1 MFEFAGKVAV
11 ITGAGSGFGRAFAQ
25 KGAALGMKLVLADV
39 NSDALAQTVDTLRE
53 QGAAAIGVPTDV
65 SEPAQVEALAQAAL
79 AAFGKVHLLFNN
91 AGVGSGGFL
100 WESSANDWSW
110 VFGVNVMGV
119 AHGVRVF
126 TPIML
131 AQNEPA
137 HIVNTASVAG
147 LLSPPAMGIYNASKH
162 AVVSLTETLYHD
174 LQLAQA
180 AVAPNASDAGA
191 STAGG
196 LVGCSLLCPAF
207 VPTGIADAERA
218 RPASLRNAVRPTRSQ
233 IAAGKQLQ
241 RAVQSGKLSAAD
253 VADITFEAIAAR
265 RFYIITH
272 PGIMATVK
280 LRHED
285 IEQLRNP
292 TDPMSLKPEVK
303 NAG

>member
-1 MFEFAGKVAV
+1 MFEFAGKAAV
-11 ITGAGSGFGRAFAQ
+11 ITGAASGFGRAFAE
-25 KGAALGMKLVLADV
+25 KGASLGMKLVLADV
-39 NSDALAQTVDTLRE
+39 NPAALAQTVDALRAG
-53 QGAAAIGVPTDV
+53 GAEAIGVPTDV
-65 SEPAQVEALAQAAL
+65 SDAAQVEALAQAAL
-79 AAFGKVHLLFNN
+79 EAFGKVHLLFNN

-100 WESSANDWSW
+100 WESSANDWAW
-110 VFGVNVMGV
+110 VFNVNVMGV
-119 AHGVRVF
+119 AHGVRAF

-131 AQNEPA
+131 RQNEPG

-147 LLSPPAMGIYNASKH
+147 LLSPPAMGVYNASKH

-180 AVAPNASDAGA
+180 GKPEQAAG
-191 STAGG
+191 GG

-218 RPASLRNAVRPTRSQ
+218 RPAELRNGGGPTRSQ

-253 VADITFEAIAAR
+253 VAEITFEAIAAR

-272 PGIMATVK
+272 PGILATVK

-303 NAG
+303 NAS

>member
-1 MFEFAGKVAV
+1 MFQFDGKVAV
-11 ITGAGSGFGRAFAQ
+11 ITGAASGFGRAFAQ

-39 NSDALAQTVDTLRE
+39 DATALAQTVEALRTG
-53 QGAAAIGVPTDV
+53 GADAIGVPTDV
-65 SEPAQVEALAQAAL
+65 SDANQVEALALAAL
-79 AAFGKVHLLFNN
+79 DAFGKVHLLFNN
-91 AGVGSGGFL
+91 AGVGAGGFL
-100 WESSANDWSW
+100 WESTVNDWAW

-131 AQNEPA
+131 RQDEPA

-174 LQLAQA
+174 LQ
-180 AVAPNASDAGA
+180 N
-191 STAGG
+191 AGG
-196 LVGCSLLCPAF
+196 QVGCSLLCPAF

-218 RPASLRNAVRPTRSQ
+218 RPETLRNDAAPTRSQ
-233 IAAGKQLQ
+233 LAAGKQLQ
-241 RAVQSGKLSAAD
+241 RAVQSGKLGATD
-253 VADITFEAIAAR
+253 VAELTFEAIEAG

-272 PGIMATVK
+272 PAIMATVRM
-280 LRHED
+280 RHED
-285 IEQLRNP
+285 IEQQRNP

-303 NAG
+303 GEVQSE

>member
-1 MFEFAGKVAV
+1 MFEFPARVAV
-11 ITGAGSGFGRAFAQ
+11 ITGAASGFGQAFAQ
-25 KGAALGMKLVLADV
+25 RAAAFRMKLVLADV
-39 NSDALAQTVDTLRE
+39 NPEALAQTVDALRAA
-53 QGAAAIGVPTDV
+53 GADAIGVPTDV
-65 SEPAQVEALAQAAL
+65 SNAAQVEALAQAAL
-79 AAFGKVHLLFNN
+79 DAFGKVHLLFNN

-100 WESSANDWSW
+100 WESSANDWAW

-119 AHGVRVF
+119 AHGVRAF
-126 TPIML
+126 APLML

-147 LLSPPAMGIYNASKH
+147 LLSPPAMGVYNASKH

-180 AVAPNASDAGA
+180 GRDANAR
-191 STAGG
+191 
-196 LVGCSLLCPAF
+196 VGCSLLCPAF
-207 VPTGIADAERA
+207 APTGIADAERM
-218 RPASLRNAVRPTRSQ
+218 RPAGLRNENGPTRSQ

-241 RAVQSGKLSAAD
+241 RAVRAGKLSAAE
-253 VADITFEAIAAR
+253 VAALTFDAIAAR

-272 PGIMATVK
+272 PAIMATVK

-285 IEQLRNP
+285 IEQSRDP

-303 NAG
+303 SASEI

>member
-39 NSDALAQTVDTLRE
+39 NAAELAQTVDALRE
-53 QGAAAIGVPTDV
+53 TGADAIGVPTDV
-65 SEPAQVEALAQAAL
+65 SNAAAVEALAQAAL
-79 AAFGKVHLLFNN
+79 DAFGKVHLLFNN
-91 AGVGSGGFL
+91 AGVGTGGFL

-110 VFGVNVMGV
+110 VFGVNVIGV

-174 LQLAQA
+174 LKLAQA
-180 AVAPNASDAGA
+180 D
-191 STAGG
+191 TGG
-196 LVGCSLLCPAF
+196 EVSCSLLCPAF
-207 VPTGIADAERA
+207 VPTGIADAERV
-218 RPASLRNAVRPTRSQ
+218 RPDELRNAGRPTRSQ
-233 IAAGKQLQ
+233 IAAGKQLH
-241 RAVQSGKLSAAD
+241 RAVESGKLSAAD
-253 VADITFEAIAAR
+253 VADLTFEAIAAR

-272 PGIMATVK
+272 PAIMATVK
-280 LRHED
+280 LRHDD
-285 IEQLRNP
+285 IEQMREP

-303 NAG
+303 SAG

>member
-11 ITGAGSGFGRAFAQ
+11 ITGAGSGFGRAFAR

-39 NSDALAQTVDTLRE
+39 NAAELEQTVDALRDA
-53 QGAAAIGVPTDV
+53 GADAIGVPTDV
-65 SEPAQVEALAQAAL
+65 SNRADVEALAQAAL

-91 AGVGSGGFL
+91 AGVGTGGFL

-110 VFGVNVMGV
+110 VFAVNVMGV

-174 LQLAQA
+174 LKLAQT
-180 AVAPNASDAGA
+180 G
-191 STAGG
+191 TAGE
-196 LVGCSLLCPAF
+196 VGCSLLCPAF

-218 RPASLRNAVRPTRSQ
+218 RPEELRNASRPTRSQ
-233 IAAGKQLQ
+233 ITAGKQLH
-241 RAVQSGKLSAAD
+241 RAVESGKLSAAD

-285 IEQLRNP
+285 IEQLREP

>member
-11 ITGAGSGFGRAFAQ
+11 ITGAASGFGLAFAQ
-25 KGAALGMKLVLADV
+25 KGASLGMKLVLADV
-39 NSDALAQTVDTLRE
+39 NADALAHTVDALRAA
-53 QGAAAIGVPTDV
+53 GAEAIGVPTDV
-65 SEPAQVEALAQAAL
+65 SSGAQVEALAQAAL
-79 AAFGKVHLLFNN
+79 GAFGKVHLLFNN

-131 AQNEPA
+131 KQNEPA

-147 LLSPPAMGIYNASKH
+147 LLSPPAMGVYNASKH

-180 AVAPNASDAGA
+180 AREESGR
-191 STAGG
+191 
-196 LVGCSLLCPAF
+196 VGCSLLCPAF

-218 RPASLRNAVRPTRSQ
+218 RPAELRNDSGPTRSQ
-233 IAAGKQLQ
+233 IAAGKQLL

-265 RFYIITH
+265 RFYIVTH

-285 IEQLRNP
+285 IEQLRDP

-303 NAG
+303 HADPD

>member
-1 MFEFAGKVAV
+1 MFEFPARVAV
-11 ITGAGSGFGRAFAQ
+11 ITGAASGFGQAFAQ
-25 KGAALGMKLVLADV
+25 RAAALRMKLVLADV
-39 NSDALAQTVDTLRE
+39 NPEALAQTVDALRAA
-53 QGAAAIGVPTDV
+53 GADAIGVPTDV
-65 SEPAQVEALAQAAL
+65 SNAAQVEALAQAAL
-79 AAFGKVHLLFNN
+79 DAFGKVHLLFNN

-100 WESSANDWSW
+100 WESSANDWAW

-119 AHGVRVF
+119 AHGVRAF
-126 TPIML
+126 APLML

-147 LLSPPAMGIYNASKH
+147 LLSPPAMGVYNASKH

-180 AVAPNASDAGA
+180 GRDTNVR
-191 STAGG
+191 
-196 LVGCSLLCPAF
+196 VGCSLLCPAF
-207 VPTGIADAERA
+207 APTGIADAERM
-218 RPASLRNAVRPTRSQ
+218 RPAGLRNENSPTRSQ

-241 RAVQSGKLSAAD
+241 RAVRAGKLSAAE
-253 VADITFEAIAAR
+253 VAALTFDAIAAR

-272 PGIMATVK
+272 PAIMATVK

-285 IEQLRNP
+285 IEQLRDP

-303 NAG
+303 SASEI

>member
-1 MFEFAGKVAV
+1 MFDFAGKVAV
-11 ITGAGSGFGRAFAQ
+11 ITGAASGFGRAFAQ
-25 KGAALGMKLVLADV
+25 KGASLGMKLVLADV
-39 NSDALAQTVDTLRE
+39 NPGALAQTVDALRAG
-53 QGAAAIGVPTDV
+53 GAEAIGVPTDV
-65 SEPAQVEALAQAAL
+65 ASAAQVEALAQAAL
-79 AAFGKVHLLFNN
+79 AAYGKVHLLFNN
-91 AGVGSGGFL
+91 AGVGAGGFL

-180 AVAPNASDAGA
+180 AQTG
-191 STAGG
+191 TAGG
-196 LVGCSLLCPAF
+196 QVGCSLLCPAF
-207 VPTGIADAERA
+207 VPTGIANAERA
-218 RPASLRNAVRPTRSQ
+218 RPADLRNDSGPTRSQ

-241 RAVQSGKLSAAD
+241 RAVQSGKLSADD

-265 RFYIITH
+265 RFYIVTH

-292 TDPMSLKPEVK
+292 TDPMSLKPEVN